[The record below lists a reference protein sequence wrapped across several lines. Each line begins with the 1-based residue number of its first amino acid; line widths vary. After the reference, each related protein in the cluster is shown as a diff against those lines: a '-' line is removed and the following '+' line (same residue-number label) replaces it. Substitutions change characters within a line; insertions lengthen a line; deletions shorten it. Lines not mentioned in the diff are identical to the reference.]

1 MLAEQGAEAIELTV
15 HPLVLRDDGPDV
27 CPGCPLLLQPQ
38 FLGPQLPFPSAQRR
52 GALVVTRL
60 ERGRLLPL
68 HLAELLGDVR
78 EAPDPLLSE
87 QVCAF
92 VVPRPG
98 ARIDRDV
105 VRAHFAGLG
114 VARHKTPERVE
125 TVTDL
130 PRTAT
135 GKVKKTDLR
144 ALLRTQA
151 EHAPVQKI

>member
-1 MLAEQGAEAIELTV
+1 
-15 HPLVLRDDGPDV
+15 
-27 CPGCPLLLQPQ
+27 
-38 FLGPQLPFPSAQRR
+38 
-52 GALVVTRL
+52 
-60 ERGRLLPL
+60 
-68 HLAELLGDVR
+68 
-78 EAPDPLLSE
+78 
-87 QVCAF
+87 